1 VGARI
6 VAAKKQ
12 AEDQAEDQAQKPEP
26 KSESPDLRPAEL
38 LAAAAYMTDILPN
51 GCLYH
56 AWRVALVA
64 EHIASALVPEEAA
77 AVFYAGLVQDVGTV
91 GAYKHITQYSSLQKQ
106 MDDPL
111 IRSHPRRGAALL
123 DWLPGMSD
131 AAKLVRSH
139 HEWWDG
145 RGYPDGKVAR
155 EIPVGSQILLAVETM
170 DAAGCLLSSTNLV
183 EGLRQLTIFTG
194 HAWSKDVWAAVV
206 HSVEDAA
213 FYESVMDP
221 TGIQPLISDMLTK
234 RPLPPELDCAEGVE
248 RVFHVFAA
256 LVDAKDPST
265 SGHSLRAAKLAEG
278 LATHLGL
285 SADEVQTAYRAGLVH
300 DCGRLGVPTPIL
312 RRSGRL
318 NEEEMGLV
326 RKHAQMTTRVMSC
339 IPNSLRMALIGE
351 IAGHDHERYDGTG
364 YPDRLTGE
372 NIHILS
378 RILSVADAFD
388 AMTSATSY
396 KHLLSPRFAVIR
408 LKQAAGSQFDPK
420 VVEAMTNSVE
430 ERVLEVEQ
438 SAAA

>member
-12 AEDQAEDQAQKPEP
+12 AEEQAQKPEP
-26 KSESPDLRPAEL
+26 KSESRDLRTAEL
-38 LAAAAYMTDILPN
+38 LAAAAYMTDIIPN

-64 EHIASALVPEEAA
+64 ERIASALVPDEAA
-77 AVFYAGLVQDVGTV
+77 AVFHAGLIQDVGTV
-91 GAYKHITQYSSLQKQ
+91 GAYKHISQYSSLQKQ

-155 EIPVGSQILLAVETM
+155 EIPAGSQILLAVETM
-170 DAAGCLLSSTNLV
+170 DAAGCFQSSTSLV
-183 EGLRQLTIFTG
+183 EGLRRLTIFTG
-194 HAWSKDVWAAVV
+194 HAWGKDVWAAVV
-206 HSVEDAA
+206 HSVEDAG
-213 FYESVMDP
+213 FYESIMDA
-221 TGIQPLISDMLTK
+221 TDMQPLISDMLTK
-234 RPLPPELDCAEGVE
+234 RPLPPELDCAEGLE
-248 RVFHVFAA
+248 RMFHVFAA

-265 SGHSLRAAKLAEG
+265 SGHSLRAATLAKG
-278 LATHLGL
+278 LAKHLEL
-285 SADEVQTAYRAGLVH
+285 SEDEVRMAYRAGLIH

-318 NEEEMGLV
+318 NDEEMGLV
-326 RKHAQMTTRVMSC
+326 KMHAQMTTRIMSC
-339 IPNSLRMALIGE
+339 IPHNPQMALIGE

-420 VVEAMTNSVE
+420 VVEAMTDAVE
-430 ERVLEVEQ
+430 GRVLEVEQ
-438 SAAA
+438 AAAA

>member
-1 VGARI
+1 M
-6 VAAKKQ
+6 AAKKQ
-12 AEDQAEDQAQKPEP
+12 DQEQVKQKPEP
-26 KSESPDLRPAEL
+26 KSQRPDLRPADL
-38 LAAAAYMTDILPN
+38 LAAAAYMTDIVPN

-56 AWRVALVA
+56 VWRVALVA
-64 EHIASALVPEEAA
+64 EHVANSLLPDEAT

-91 GAYKHITQYSSLQKQ
+91 GAYKHISQYASLQKQ

-123 DWLPGMSD
+123 DWLPGMSES
-131 AAKLVRSH
+131 AKLVRSH

-155 EIPVGSQILLAVETM
+155 EIPTGSQILLAVETM
-170 DAAGCLLSSTNLV
+170 DSAGCFQSKSNMV
-183 EGLRQLTIFTG
+183 EGLRRLAVFTG
-194 HAWSKDVWAAVV
+194 HAWSKEVWAGVV
-206 HSVEDAA
+206 GSVEDSA
-213 FYESVMDP
+213 FYQSIMDP
-221 TGIQPLISDMLTK
+221 TGIQPLLSAMLDK
-234 RPLPPELDCAEGVE
+234 RPLPHELDCAEGLE
-248 RVFHVFAA
+248 RIFHVFAA
-256 LVDAKDPST
+256 LVDAKDPAT
-265 SGHSLRAAKLAEG
+265 SGHSLRTARLAEG
-278 LATHLGL
+278 LARHMGL
-285 SADEVQTAYRAGLVH
+285 SKAEVTTAYRAGLVH

-326 RKHAQMTTRVMSC
+326 RKHAQMTMRVMSC
-339 IPNSLRMALIGE
+339 IPSSPEMARIGE

-378 RILSVADAFD
+378 RILSVVDAFD

-420 VVEAMTNSVE
+420 VVDAMTDAVE
-430 ERVLEVEQ
+430 NRVLEAEPI
-438 SAAA
+438 AA

>member
-1 VGARI
+1 

-12 AEDQAEDQAQKPEP
+12 DQEQVKQKPEP
-26 KSESPDLRPAEL
+26 KSQRPDLRPADL
-38 LAAAAYMTDILPN
+38 LAAAAYMTDIVPN

-56 AWRVALVA
+56 VWRVALVA
-64 EHIASALVPEEAA
+64 EHVANSLLPDEAT

-91 GAYKHITQYSSLQKQ
+91 GAYKHISQYASLQKQ

-123 DWLPGMSD
+123 DWLPGMSES
-131 AAKLVRSH
+131 AKLVRSH

-155 EIPVGSQILLAVETM
+155 EIPTGSQILLAVETM
-170 DAAGCLLSSTNLV
+170 DSAGCFQSKSNMV
-183 EGLRQLTIFTG
+183 EGLRRLAVFTG
-194 HAWSKDVWAAVV
+194 HAWSKEVWAGVV
-206 HSVEDAA
+206 GSVEDSA
-213 FYESVMDP
+213 FYQSIMDP
-221 TGIQPLISDMLTK
+221 TGIQPLLSAMLDK
-234 RPLPPELDCAEGVE
+234 RPLPHELDCAEGLE
-248 RVFHVFAA
+248 RIFHVFAA
-256 LVDAKDPST
+256 LVDAKDPAT
-265 SGHSLRAAKLAEG
+265 SGHSLRTARLAEG
-278 LATHLGL
+278 LARHMGL
-285 SADEVQTAYRAGLVH
+285 SKAEVTTAYRAGLVH

-326 RKHAQMTTRVMSC
+326 RKHAQMTMRVMSC
-339 IPNSLRMALIGE
+339 IPSSPEMARIGE

-378 RILSVADAFD
+378 RILSVVDAFD

-420 VVEAMTNSVE
+420 VVDAMTDAVE
-430 ERVLEVEQ
+430 NRVLEAEPI
-438 SAAA
+438 AA

>member
-1 VGARI
+1 MATKKTDER
-6 VAAKKQ
+6 AAKP
-12 AEDQAEDQAQKPEP
+12 AEEKPTKSDP
-26 KSESPDLRPAEL
+26 KSEPPDINPAEL
-38 LAAAAYMTDILPN
+38 LAAAAYMTDVVPN

-64 EHIASALVPEEAA
+64 ERVASALVPDEAG
-77 AVFYAGLVQDVGTV
+77 AVFYAGLIQDVGAV
-91 GAYKHITQYSSLQKQ
+91 GAYKHITQYASLQKQ

-123 DWLPGMSD
+123 EWLPGMGD

-145 RGYPDGKVAR
+145 RGYPDAKVAR

-170 DAAGCLLSSTNLV
+170 DAAGCFQSSTSLV
-183 EGLRQLTIFTG
+183 EGLHRLAIFTG
-194 HAWSKDVWAAVV
+194 HAWSKEVWAAVV
-206 HSVEDAA
+206 HSVEDGE
-213 FYESVMDP
+213 FYKAVMDA
-221 TGIQPLISDMLTK
+221 TGIQPMISEMLAK
-234 RPLPPELDCAEGVE
+234 RPLPPEMDCMEGLE

-256 LVDAKDPST
+256 LVDAKDPAT
-265 SGHSLRAAKLAEG
+265 SGHSIRTARLAKG
-278 LATHLGL
+278 LARHMGL
-285 SADEVQTAYRAGLVH
+285 SDEEVRTAYRAGLVH

-318 NEEEMGLV
+318 NEEEMALV
-326 RKHAQMTTRVMSC
+326 RKHAQMTMRVMSC
-339 IPNSLRMALIGE
+339 IPNNSRMAQIGE

-378 RILSVADAFD
+378 RILTVADAFD

-408 LKQAAGSQFDPK
+408 LKQAAGAQFDPK
-420 VVEAMTNSVE
+420 VVDAMTNAVE
-430 ERVLEVEQ
+430 RRLIEVEQ
-438 SAAA
+438 AAAA